1 MKEKLQYKRYSRSK
15 MGNIFFFIFLF
26 LAGAFAVLPM
36 IYTIVTSF
44 KPLDEL
50 LVFPPRFFVQRP
62 TLQNFVTLPTLMSN
76 LKMPISRYA
85 YNSIFTTIVTTVLQV
100 IVASMAAFSLSKIKL
115 KSRKM
120 IFLIVQFALLYNSY
134 TLAIPQYIIF
144 SKLQLVNTYW
154 IYILPHLA
162 SAMGV
167 FLIKQFIDDSIPDVL
182 LEAAKIDGAGYG
194 RIFWRIV
201 FPNIKPAWLTL
212 LLFAFRDMWSLTP
225 SGVIFDEGL
234 KTLPMVMSQISSGG
248 LARAGCTMA
257 ASTLMMI
264 PPIVV
269 YMFTQSNVMETMSSA
284 GIKD

>member
-15 MGNIFFFIFLF
+15 IGNIFFFVFLF

-76 LKMPISRYA
+76 LKMPISRYS

-100 IVASMAAFSLSKIKL
+100 IVASMAAFSISKIKL
-115 KSRKM
+115 KGRKI

-264 PPIVV
+264 PPIIV
-269 YMFTQSNVMETMSSA
+269 YMCTQSNVMETMSSA

>member
-1 MKEKLQYKRYSRSK
+1 MKEKLQYKRYSRSRW
-15 MGNIFFFIFLF
+15 GNVFFFLFLF
-26 LAGAFAVLPM
+26 LAGAFAILPM
-36 IYTIVTSF
+36 VYTIVTSF

-50 LVFPPRFFVQRP
+50 LVFPPRFFVKRP

-76 LKMPISRYA
+76 LKMPISRYS
-85 YNSIFTTIVTTVLQV
+85 YNSIFTTVVTTVLQV
-100 IVASMAAFSLSKIKL
+100 IVAAMAAFSLSKIKL
-115 KSRKM
+115 RGRKV

-162 SAMGV
+162 SSMGV

-194 RIFWRIV
+194 RIFWTIV

-225 SGVIFDEGL
+225 SGVIFDEEL
-234 KTLPMVMSQISSGG
+234 KTLPMVMTQISSGG

-257 ASTLMMI
+257 ASTLMML
-264 PPIVV
+264 PPILIYV
-269 YMFTQSNVMETMSSA
+269 FTQSNVMETMSSA

>member
-15 MGNIFFFIFLF
+15 WGNIFFFLFLF
-26 LAGAFAVLPM
+26 LAGAFAILPM
-36 IYTIVTSF
+36 VYTIVTSF

-50 LVFPPRFFVQRP
+50 LVFPPRFFVKRP

-76 LKMPISRYA
+76 LKMPISRYT
-85 YNSIFTTIVTTVLQV
+85 YNSIFTTVVTTVFQV
-100 IVASMAAFSLSKIKL
+100 IVAAMAAFSLSKIRL
-115 KSRKM
+115 RGRKV
-120 IFLIVQFALLYNSY
+120 IFLIIQFALLYNSY

-162 SAMGV
+162 SSMGV

-194 RIFWRIV
+194 RIFWTIV

-225 SGVIFDEGL
+225 SGVIFDEEL
-234 KTLPMVMSQISSGG
+234 KTLPMVMTQISSGG

-257 ASTLMMI
+257 ASTLMML
-264 PPIVV
+264 PPILIYV
-269 YMFTQSNVMETMSSA
+269 FTQSNVMETMSSA

>member
-15 MGNIFFFIFLF
+15 LGNIFFFVFLF

-36 IYTIVTSF
+36 IYTVVTSF

-76 LKMPISRYA
+76 LKMPISRYS
-85 YNSIFTTIVTTVLQV
+85 YNSIFTTVVTTVLQV

-115 KSRKM
+115 KGRKTV
-120 IFLIVQFALLYNSY
+120 FLIVQFALLYNSY

-144 SKLQLVNTYW
+144 SNLRLVNTYW

-162 SAMGV
+162 SSMGV

-194 RIFWRIV
+194 RIFWQIV

-225 SGVIFDEGL
+225 SGVIFDEEL

-264 PPIVV
+264 PPIIV
-269 YMFTQSNVMETMSSA
+269 YMCTQSNVMETMSSA